1 MVAASGVARVLC
13 AKKEPMGHGRRDE
26 SAMAQVD
33 IFFLLNQRKVLTKK
47 EFLAVLPRASYLS
60 YMQAFYKRKLN
71 KIFSACCNSEWFRRR
86 YVDGGAPGC
95 SDAAARLRVFLEG
108 GAGSTS
114 ERFCDYHRS
123 NILVKNI
130 PETMTH
136 EDMEDLARKCLYF
149 REFSTYQ
156 QEQRRSF
163 GRVGVISIDGDCE
176 EALRFMESV
185 TDRSLKI
192 TFEAARFDDIK
203 VRRCGLRGRAIADAA
218 RDVFAALLERCL
230 RHVPDAAQGGCS
242 GVLGALDRMAEASG
256 RPLDLYAAALR
267 RVFLFCIFCYRQ
279 YDTVYEMRVL
289 CGDWHVSAD
298 DADESAD
305 ARRMLLRKHEIYM
318 GCRSFDF
325 LKTKSESTELDGFV
339 LRKDADRFKCDC
351 CIKVF
356 SSAEFAKNHVRNKHP
371 DVMEKIRG
379 RIRAFN
385 LFVDGIDFFMVSC
398 LSGTDDPHMPSFIDM
413 AEKVEGVRY
422 MDRVFSGE
430 VCIRRGSGS
439 VHSL

>member
-1 MVAASGVARVLC
+1 
-13 AKKEPMGHGRRDE
+13 MGRGRRDE
-26 SAMAQVD
+26 GAMTQVD

-60 YMQAFYKRKLN
+60 YVQAFYKRKLN
-71 KIFSACCNSEWFRRR
+71 KIFSTCSDSEWFRRR

-95 SDAAARLRVFLEG
+95 SEAAARLRAFLDNS
-108 GAGSTS
+108 AWSTG
-114 ERFCDYHRS
+114 ERFCDYYCN

-130 PETMTH
+130 PDTMAY
-136 EDMEDLARKCLYF
+136 EDIEDLARKCLYF

-163 GRVGVISIDGDCE
+163 GRVGVISIGGDCD

-192 TFEAARFDDIK
+192 VFEAVQFDGVK
-203 VRRCGLRGRAIADAA
+203 VRRCGLRGKGVAEAA
-218 RDVFAALLERCL
+218 RDVLATLLERCMQ
-230 RHVPDAAQGGCS
+230 HVPDAVPGS
-242 GVLGALDRMAEASG
+242 SSSVLCIIDKRAEASG
-256 RPLDLYAAALR
+256 QPLDFYAAALR

-279 YDTVYEMRVL
+279 YDTVYEMRAL

-298 DADESAD
+298 DAEESAD
-305 ARRMLLRKHEIYM
+305 ARRMFFRKHEIYM
-318 GCRSFDF
+318 GCRKD
-325 LKTKSESTELDGFV
+325 SE
-339 LRKDADRFKCDC
+339 RFKCDC
-351 CIKVF
+351 CVKVF

-371 DVMEKIRG
+371 DVMERVRA
-379 RIRAFN
+379 RIEVFN
-385 LFVDGIDFFMVSC
+385 RFVDGLDFFMASC

-413 AEKVEGVRY
+413 AERVEGVRY

-430 VCIRRGSGS
+430 VHIGRR
-439 VHSL
+439 